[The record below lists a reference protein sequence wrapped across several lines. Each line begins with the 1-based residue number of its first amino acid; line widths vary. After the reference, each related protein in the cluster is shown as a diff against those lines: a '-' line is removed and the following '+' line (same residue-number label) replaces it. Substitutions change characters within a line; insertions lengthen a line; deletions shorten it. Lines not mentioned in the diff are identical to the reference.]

1 MNTGSTA
8 TYEIYPIPQQVIYGE
23 GTLSLDQEFQVIY
36 DEAIDSVTKHRL
48 AQVFKG
54 SGFSKPE
61 EVETPSA
68 EKTTIHVKIED
79 AEEIDAYTLKIESD
93 TITITGKDTD
103 AAFHGITTL
112 GHILKQ
118 STDNSLQTVEINDYS
133 ETTIRGF
140 IEGFYG
146 IPWSN
151 EDRKE
156 LMRFGGDFKM
166 NAYIFAPKDDPY
178 HNEKWRDLYPEK
190 EIQEIADLVA
200 VGNETKNQ
208 FVWTI
213 HPFMRSGVRFDGDN
227 YAKDLNTIIT
237 KFEQLYEIG
246 VRQFGVLADDVDL
259 ASMNPEN
266 QKQLLEDL
274 YEWNQQQEGTY
285 NLIFVPSIYN
295 YEWAP
300 PHMSYYEV
308 MNQLPEDIHVM
319 WTGNEVMGTIDQ
331 ETIEDF
337 QSLMPGDDER
347 SARNPFFWLNWPVN
361 DNHQLRLTI
370 GKSEVLEAGVTNL
383 DGVVTNPM
391 QQAEASK
398 GAIFTLADY
407 TWNTSDFD
415 LDQNYEASFKYIEP
429 VTPASLRIIADHLN
443 DQSPNYQRT
452 SYEESGHIKELLNT
466 YTEALAEETVTVE
479 QTDEVIAAFEK
490 IAAATKN
497 FKENGAN
504 KRYLAEVISWVNAL
518 EDIANG
524 TKAYLE
530 AKKADLNGDANRF
543 AEQLAV
549 GDALRESSKHYTV
562 QNIRGIDKVEAGSKR
577 LVPFME
583 VLRKDLTPPVMDFE
597 VSKNFVAV
605 DESIQL
611 ENLSGLKAENITW
624 EFPGAVIEKDVNGE
638 PVISYPEA
646 GRYSIIMKGETDKG
660 TDELVKEDYIT
671 VSDIAQEPLT
681 NIALNKAMEVSGF
694 ANESETGAQAVDG
707 DLKSKWVDHAA
718 KDSYYLTIDLG
729 QESLISEIEVYHAE
743 SGGEPESVNTKDFTV
758 QLSTD
763 GTNFRTVADVTGS
776 NQGKTVHKIPATHT
790 RYVKLDITQPTQGYN
805 AVARIYEVKVYGYE
819 GNHELPDSYTE

>member
-190 EIQEIADLVA
+190 EIQEIAYLVA

-208 FVWTI
+208 FIWTI
-213 HPFMRSGVRFDGDN
+213 HPFMRSGVRFDGDT

-347 SARNPFFWLNWPVN
+347 PARNPFFWLNWPVN
-361 DNHQLRLTI
+361 DNHQLRLTV

-407 TWNTSDFD
+407 TWNTSGFD

-429 VTPASLRIIADHLN
+429 ATPASLRIIADHLN

-452 SYEESGHIKELLNT
+452 SYEESGDIKELLNT

-490 IAAATKN
+490 IAAATKD
-497 FKENGAN
+497 FKESGAN
-504 KRYLAEVISWVNAL
+504 KRYLAEVISWVNSL

-524 TKAYLE
+524 TIAYLE
-530 AKKADLNGDANRF
+530 AKKADLNEDTDLF
-543 AEQLAV
+543 AEKMAA
-549 GDALRESSKHYTV
+549 GDTLRESAKHYTV
-562 QNIRGIDKVEAGSKR
+562 ENIRGTEEVEAGTKR

-583 VLRKDLTPPVMDFE
+583 TLRKDLTPPVMDFE
-597 VSKNFVAV
+597 VSKNIVQVNEAI
-605 DESIQL
+605 EI
-611 ENLSGLKAENITW
+611 ENLSGLKAENISW
-624 EFPGAVIEKDVNGE
+624 EFPGAVQEEDKL
-638 PVISYPEA
+638 VISYPKE
-646 GRYSIIMKGETDKG
+646 GRYTIRMKGETDKG
-660 TDELVKEDYIT
+660 SDEMVKEDYIT
-671 VSDIAQEPLT
+671 VSGIAKEDST
-681 NIALNKAMEVSGF
+681 NLALNKATEVSGF
-694 ANESETGAQAVDG
+694 AAESESGARAVDG
-707 DLKSKWVDHAA
+707 DLKSKWVDHEA
-718 KDSYYLTIDLG
+718 KDAYYLTIDLG
-729 QESLISEIEVYHAE
+729 QESLLSTIEVYHAE

-758 QLSTD
+758 QLSQD
-763 GTNFRTVADVTGS
+763 GRDFKTIADVTD
-776 NQGKTVHKIPATHT
+776 NTQGKTVHKFPATHA
-790 RYVKLDITQPTQGYN
+790 RYVKLVITQPTQGYN
-805 AVARIYEVKVYGYE
+805 KVARICEVKVLGYE
-819 GNHELPDSYTE
+819 GSHELPVSYKE

>member
-1 MNTGSTA
+1 MNKATTGI
-8 TYEIYPIPQQVIYGE
+8 YEIYPIPQQVTYGE
-23 GTLSLDQEFQVIY
+23 GTLSLDQAFQVVY
-36 DEAIDSVTKHRL
+36 DETIDAVTKQRL
-48 AQVFKG
+48 VQVFEENG
-54 SGFSKPE
+54 LSKPA
-61 EVETPSA
+61 EVDAPA
-68 EKTTIHVKIED
+68 DGKVTIHVQTEV
-79 AEEIDAYTLKIESD
+79 AEQIDAYTLKIESD
-93 TITITGKDTD
+93 SIAITGKDTD

-118 STDNSLQTVEINDYS
+118 STENQLQTVEIKDYS

-146 IPWSN
+146 LPWSN

-156 LMRFGGDFKM
+156 LMQFGGDFKM

-213 HPFMRSGVRFDGDN
+213 HPFMKSGVRFDGDN
-227 YAKDLNTIIT
+227 YAEDLNTIIA
-237 KFEQLYEIG
+237 KFEQLYEVG

-259 ASMNPEN
+259 ASMSPAN

-274 YEWNQQQEGTY
+274 YEWNQKQEGTY

-300 PHMSYYEV
+300 AHRSYYEV
-308 MNQLPEDIHVM
+308 MNELPEDIHVM
-319 WTGNEVMGTIDQ
+319 WTGAEVMGTIDQ
-331 ETIEDF
+331 QTIEDF
-337 QSLMPGDDER
+337 QSLMPGDD
-347 SARNPFFWLNWPVN
+347 ARPARKPFFWLNWPVN
-361 DNHQLRLTI
+361 DNHQLRLTV

-391 QQAEASK
+391 QQGEASK

-407 TWNTSDFD
+407 AWNTSGFD
-415 LDQNYEASFKYIEP
+415 LDQNYEDSFKYIESA
-429 VTPASLRIIADHLN
+429 TPASLRIIVDHLN

-452 SYEESGHIKELLNT
+452 SYEESGDIKELLNS
-466 YTEALAEETVTVE
+466 YTEALAEESVTVA
-479 QTDEVIAAFEK
+479 QTDEAIAAFAK
-490 IAAATKN
+490 IADATAD

-518 EDIANG
+518 QDIANG
-524 TKAYLE
+524 TLAYLE
-530 AKKADLNGDANRF
+530 AKKADLKGDGNHC
-543 AEQLAV
+543 AEQLAA
-549 GDALRESSKHYTV
+549 GDVLRESAKHYTV
-562 QNIRGIDKVEAGSKR
+562 QNIRGIDEVEAGSKR

-597 VSKNFVAV
+597 VSKNFVEV
-605 DESIQL
+605 NESIQL
-611 ENLSGLKAENITW
+611 ENLSGLKAANITW
-624 EFPGAVIEKDVNGE
+624 EFPGAVIENDAHNE

-646 GRYSIIMKGETDKG
+646 GRYSILMKGETDKG
-660 TDELVKEDYIT
+660 IDEMVKEDYMT
-671 VSDIAQEPLT
+671 VSDLAKDPLT
-681 NIALNKAMEVSGF
+681 NIALNKATEVSGF

-729 QESLISEIEVYHAE
+729 QESLVSEVEVYHAE

-758 QLSTD
+758 QFSTD
-763 GTNFRTVADVTGS
+763 GTDFKTVADVTDS
-776 NQGKTVHKIPATHT
+776 NQGKTVHKVPATHT

-819 GNHELPDSYTE
+819 GSHVLPLSFKE